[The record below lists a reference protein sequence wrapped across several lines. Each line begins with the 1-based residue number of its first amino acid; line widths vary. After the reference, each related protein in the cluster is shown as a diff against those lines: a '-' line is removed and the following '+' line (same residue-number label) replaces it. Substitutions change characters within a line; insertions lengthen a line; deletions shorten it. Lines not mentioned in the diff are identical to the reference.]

1 MPSDVIV
8 REYRPMGVR
17 LSVRSDAPEMVA
29 AIEAGLAR
37 YPLMG
42 VGGALSIEVVV
53 HDDTVDDP
61 GWPRVLP
68 ADGETELT
76 VRIGSSTAT
85 LHYATATA
93 HIDVAESLCAVPD
106 ALRLLAESVFTA
118 ASVRGGQLHAVHS
131 ALVVHEGVGLVLRGA
146 SGAGKSTLTYA
157 CLAAGMGVC
166 SDDWIYA
173 NAQVPAGSFAGYPWR
188 MLMTQD
194 AAARFPELAATAT
207 VPHPA
212 AEGRKVPV
220 HPPVAQQ
227 LVTATAA
234 AVVLLDP
241 SPTLSLS
248 AVDAHEAAER
258 FWAPALPTERQHLSH
273 AWVAQLLDR
282 PTYVLQRGTEPMAA
296 VQLLAELASSLR

>member
-131 ALVVHEGVGLVLRGA
+131 ALVVHEGVGLVLRGP
-146 SGAGKSTLTYA
+146 SGAGKSTLTYVSR
-157 CLAAGMGVC
+157 C
-166 SDDWIYA
+166 
-173 NAQVPAGSFAGYPWR
+173 R
-188 MLMTQD
+188 
-194 AAARFPELAATAT
+194 
-207 VPHPA
+207 H
-212 AEGRKVPV
+212 GRV
-220 HPPVAQQ
+220 
-227 LVTATAA
+227 
-234 AVVLLDP
+234 
-241 SPTLSLS
+241 
-248 AVDAHEAAER
+248 
-258 FWAPALPTERQHLSH
+258 
-273 AWVAQLLDR
+273 
-282 PTYVLQRGTEPMAA
+282 QR
-296 VQLLAELASSLR
+296 